1 MTIAKLTTE
10 EMKTVLTTNLQ
21 DWKLSVDVL
30 AVCNLNRE
38 LTPDDIETIIRA
50 DFYDALY
57 DDSTVLETMLDNA
70 WMNPD
75 LAAYGHLAFEAIHNV
90 YNR

>member
-1 MTIAKLTTE
+1 
-10 EMKTVLTTNLQ
+10 MKTVLTTNLQ
-21 DWKLSVDVL
+21 DWKLLVDVL
-30 AVCNLNRE
+30 TVCNLNRE

-70 WMNPD
+70 WINPD
-75 LAAYGHLAFEAIHNV
+75 LAAYGRLAFDAIHNV

>member
-1 MTIAKLTTE
+1 
-10 EMKTVLTTNLQ
+10 MKNVLTTNLQ
-21 DWKLSVDVL
+21 EWKLLVDVL
-30 AVCNLNRE
+30 AVCNLNWE

-57 DDSTVLETMLDNA
+57 DNSIDLETMLDNA
-70 WMNPD
+70 WINPN
-75 LAAYGHLAFEAIHNV
+75 LAAYGRLAFDAIHNV

>member
-10 EMKTVLTTNLQ
+10 EMKTVLTANLQ